1 MREPSLILDTV
12 RASVQK
18 NTEFYRGAFAGGTFS
33 VSEVKEAHR
42 FRHDFGK
49 ITDFGCFTSKGMIY
63 RVPKKGPF
71 LMLFEQKVSAY
82 CR

>member
-1 MREPSLILDTV
+1 MR

-18 NTEFYRGAFAGGTFS
+18 NSEFYRGAFAGGTFL

-49 ITDFGCFTSKGMIY
+49 ITYFGCFTSKGTIY
-63 RVPKKGPF
+63 RVPEKGIF
-71 LMLFEQKVSAY
+71 FDVF
-82 CR
+82 